1 MFGLFKKQNNTSFS
15 IVSTQNG
22 TVVELNN
29 VPDDVFAGKMLGDGV
44 AVIPTDDNIVS
55 PVDGTVLQVFD
66 TLHAYAIHS
75 DDGLDILVHIGINTV
90 ELNGEGFT
98 ALVKAGDH
106 VKAGDSIATAD
117 IAFLKSKGYEIH
129 TPIIITNMD
138 AVKDVK
144 YNIGTAEAGKTT
156 VLTYTK

>member
-1 MFGLFKKQNNTSFS
+1 MFSLFKKQTSTS
-15 IVSTQNG
+15 YPILSTQDG
-22 TVVELNN
+22 TIVELKN

-44 AVIPTDDNIVS
+44 AIIPTCNNIVS
-55 PVDGTVLQVFD
+55 PVDGTILQVFD

-98 ALVKAGDH
+98 ALVKAGDR
-106 VKAGDSIATAD
+106 VKAGDIIATAD
-117 IAFLKSKGYEIH
+117 IAFLKRKGYELH

-138 AVKDVK
+138 DVK
-144 YNIGTAEAGKTT
+144 SIE
-156 VLTYTK
+156 